1 MDVPCQM
8 NPYTLKGTLFNCYS
22 PAGEFGVLSLSNSS
36 YKPAYGTQPGWD
48 FATGLGSVNAANLV
62 NNWLSSVPFQLSA
75 ISPESVAVGT
85 GVTSISVGGSG
96 FSSKSQ
102 AQFSANG
109 TQTALATTF
118 ISQSQLSAS
127 IPASL
132 LQTAGTAQVSVS
144 DPMRQSPSTT
154 ATFTVTLA
162 PPVVSALAP
171 SSALAGSA
179 AFTLTVTGSNFVS
192 GAVLNFDGVAQPTT
206 FVSATSLTA
215 TIPAAAI
222 AAGGQIPLWSRIRRR
237 SVARQAL

>member
-1 MDVPCQM
+1 MDVPCQI

-36 YKPAYGTQPGWD
+36 YQPAYGTQPGWD

-102 AQFSANG
+102 VQFNANG

-127 IPASL
+127 IPARL
-132 LQTAGTAQVSVS
+132 LQTAGTAQVSVQIRRARAQAPQRLLPLRWLRRWS
-144 DPMRQSPSTT
+144 ARSRPAAHWREALHSRSRSLDRISFRAQFSIST
-154 ATFTVTLA
+154 AWLN
-162 PPVVSALAP
+162 PRR
-171 SSALAGSA
+171 SSA
-179 AFTLTVTGSNFVS
+179 
-192 GAVLNFDGVAQPTT
+192 PH
-206 FVSATSLTA
+206 
-215 TIPAAAI
+215 
-222 AAGGQIPLWSRIRRR
+222 R
-237 SVARQAL
+237 